1 MQRETQKLLFDV
13 LDAGQFILALIRD
26 IDYARFCDDRLVRDA
41 VERNFITIGEAMNR
55 LRRREPDLI
64 EALAEHP
71 QVVAF
76 RNIVVHAYD
85 TIDHAVVWSVANQH
99 LPDLLTKIEKAGA
112 INIGFRSPPTCLV
125 SSPPCPSH

>member
-13 LDAGQFILALIRD
+13 LDAGQFILALVRD
-26 IDYARFCDDRLVRDA
+26 IDYVEFCDNRLVRDA

-55 LRRREPDLI
+55 LRHREPELL

-85 TIDHAVVWSVANQH
+85 SVDPAVVWNVTRHH
-99 LPDLLTKIEKAGA
+99 LPDLLTKVDGILE
-112 INIGFRSPPTCLV
+112 R
-125 SSPPCPSH
+125 